1 MAREQKPQ
9 KPWYRSSAATFGAG
23 LLGLALIAGLVMTV
37 ITMSGQ
43 WNTRDSE
50 TVVPP
55 GTHFPEPPHFAGTT
69 TAGSSTTYT
78 TVRLST
84 TDIGLP
90 AETATSSS
98 PTSSS
103 SASSSS
109 GTDTPTSSAPPPPA
123 TAPTFPGRFPTR
135 VTHPPGTTRSGPRIN
150 ETRTLNPT
158 P

>member
-9 KPWYRSSAATFGAG
+9 QPWYRSSGATLAAG
-23 LLGLALIAGLVMTV
+23 LLGLAVVAGLVMAV

-50 TVVPP
+50 TVLPP
-55 GTHFPEPPHFAGTT
+55 GTYLPEPPHFAGTT

-90 AETATSSS
+90 NESA
-98 PTSSS
+98 
-103 SASSSS
+103 ASSSTTTS
-109 GTDTPTSSAPPPPA
+109 PSSSTDSPTLTTTPPPA
-123 TAPTFPGRFPTR
+123 VAPTFPGTFPNR
-135 VTHPPGTTRSGPRIN
+135 VTNPPGTRGPKK
-150 ETRTLNPT
+150 PGQ
-158 P
+158 

>member
-1 MAREQKPQ
+1 MAREQ
-9 KPWYRSSAATFGAG
+9 KPWYRSSGATFAAG

-37 ITMSGQ
+37 IKMSGQ
-43 WNTRDSE
+43 WNTRYSE
-50 TVVPP
+50 TVLPP
-55 GTHFPEPPHFAGTT
+55 GTHLPEPPHFAGTT

-90 AETATSSS
+90 SESATSSS
-98 PTSSS
+98 GSATTSPSS
-103 SASSSS
+103 P
-109 GTDTPTSSAPPPPA
+109 TDTPTTSTSPPPA
-123 TAPTFPGRFPTR
+123 TAPTFPGTFPTR

-150 ETRTLNPT
+150 ETRTLYPS

>member
-9 KPWYRSSAATFGAG
+9 KPWYRSSGATFGAG
-23 LLGLALIAGLVMTV
+23 LLGLALVAGLVMAV

-50 TVVPP
+50 TVLPP
-55 GTHFPEPPHFAGTT
+55 GTQMPEPPHFAGTT

-90 AETATSSS
+90 TESATSSGTTTTSPSS
-98 PTSSS
+98 PTDSP
-103 SASSSS
+103 
-109 GTDTPTSSAPPPPA
+109 TPTTTPPPA
-123 TAPTFPGRFPTR
+123 VAPTFPGTFPTR
-135 VTHPPGTTRSGPRIN
+135 VTHPPGTRGPAK
-150 ETRTLNPT
+150 PGQ
-158 P
+158 